1 MLNEK
6 ENVYIVRCGEV
17 ALKGQNKP
25 YFERMLVQKIKKIL
39 KSTEKAIGET
49 KNQAE
54 IDALIK
60 KASAQFAELKTDAE
74 YTAEEEAAAAAA
86 AAAAKKSSKKK
97 SSGSKGCVGTGSD
110 VFN

>member
-39 KSTEKAIGET
+39 KGTEGISVERTDGLIFVRTPLDIPREDILKRVGRVFGVDSISPASEVDITGLT
-49 KNQAE
+49 RMKPLPRQAGW
-54 IDALIK
+54 
-60 KASAQFAELKTDAE
+60 QWR
-74 YTAEEEAAAAAA
+74 
-86 AAAAKKSSKKK
+86 
-97 SSGSKGCVGTGSD
+97 
-110 VFN
+110 